1 MKTYQSK
8 VENIWEQTHKIVY
21 TEQEQLIIDS
31 ENEEDK
37 VARKEIMELYKDK
50 KRTPLTESESVK
62 FIEVYNKHKPTLK
75 ETDKYELIAIN
86 VVENGKKISGIINYR
101 INGEH
106 KQIRF

>member
-37 VARKEIMELYKDK
+37 VARKEIMELYKHK
-50 KRTPLTESESVK
+50 KRTPLNEIESAR
-62 FIEVYNKHKPTLK
+62 FIEVYKKNKPTLK

-86 VVENGKKISGIINYR
+86 VVENGKKTSGIINYR
-101 INGEH
+101 LNGEH